1 MLFNSYT
8 FIFAFLP
15 VVLSGY
21 LLFVLLAPRQ
31 WAIRWLIL
39 CSLFFYGWWQPQNL
53 WILLFLLLFNYGL
66 GVCLGRLARGKRARL
81 VLIAGLSVNLG
92 MLCYYKYANFFAGT
106 VNHLAGTH
114 FHFAAVIL
122 PLGISFFIFQKIAY
136 LVDAYRHEVR
146 DYSLTDYSLFVT
158 FFPQLIAGPIVHH
171 REVVPQ
177 FSGQRSWRPT
187 AVDFSVGVTQFAIG
201 LFKKVVL
208 ADGVSQFAN
217 PVFDAARSGAF
228 PTFWDSWIAALAYTF
243 QLYFDF
249 SGYSDMALGLGRLF
263 GIKLP
268 QNFNSPYKAASIAD
282 FWRRWHMTLSRF
294 LRDYLYI
301 PLGGNR
307 KGPARRG
314 INLMLTMLLG
324 GLWHGAGWTFVCWGG
339 LHGLYLLAHRAWQ
352 PARARLGFSNEVP
365 SRWGLFGG
373 GLLTFFAVLI
383 AWVFFRAANLATA
396 VRLLESMAGGH
407 GVTAK
412 SVFHFRSVLVTLA
425 GLALIVWLLPNTQE
439 FLSRFEPALRFKPSE
454 GGSQRSAWSQ
464 KWLLWKPNTA
474 WALGTAG
481 LALYALSQISRVKEF
496 IYWQF

>member
-15 VVLSGY
+15 IALLGY
-21 LLFVLLAPRQ
+21 LAFVHFAPRQ
-31 WAIRWLIL
+31 WAIRWLIF

-66 GVCLGRLARGKRARL
+66 GVCLGRLTHGKTARL
-81 VLIAGLSVNLG
+81 VLVAGLAVNLG
-92 MLCYYKYANFFAGT
+92 MLCYYKYANFFAGA
-106 VNHLAGTH
+106 VNDIAGTH

-122 PLGISFFIFQKIAY
+122 PLGISFFVFQKIAY

-146 DYSLTDYSLFVT
+146 GYSLTDYSLFVT

-171 REVVPQ
+171 SEVVPQ
-177 FSGQRSWRPT
+177 FSGQRGWRPT
-187 AVDFSVGVTQFAIG
+187 AADFSIGVTQFAFG

-208 ADGVSQFAN
+208 ADGIAQFAN

-228 PTFWDSWIAALAYTF
+228 PSFCDSWIGALAYTF

-307 KGPARRG
+307 RGPTRRC
-314 INLMLTMLLG
+314 INLMVTMLLG

-339 LHGLYLLAHRAWQ
+339 LHGTYLLIHRAWQ
-352 PARARLGFSNEVP
+352 PARARLGFPNETSSV
-365 SRWGLFGG
+365 WGLVAGRFV
-373 GLLTFFAVLI
+373 TFLAVMI

-396 VRLLESMAGGH
+396 FGMLQTMAGTH
-407 GVTAK
+407 GFGTK
-412 SVFHFRSVLVTLA
+412 SLLHIRSAAAMLA
-425 GLALIVWLLPNTQE
+425 GFAVIVWCLPNTQE
-439 FLSRFEPALRFKPSE
+439 LLGRFEPALRFKPPLP
-454 GGSQRSAWSQ
+454 GSRAATWSL
-464 KWLLWKPNTA
+464 KWISWRPTA
-474 WALGTAG
+474 IWAFAVAALT
-481 LALYALSQISRVKEF
+481 LYALSQISRVNEF

>member
-15 VVLSGY
+15 IALLGY
-21 LLFVLLAPRQ
+21 LVFVHLAPRQ
-31 WAIRWLIL
+31 YAIRWLIL

-53 WILLFLLLFNYGL
+53 WILLFLLLFNYAL
-66 GVCLGRLARGKRARL
+66 GVCLGRLAQGKQARL
-81 VLIAGLSVNLG
+81 VLVAGLAVNLG
-92 MLCYYKYANFFAGT
+92 MLCYYKYANFFAGA
-106 VNHLAGTH
+106 VNGIAGTH
-114 FHFAAVIL
+114 FQFAAVVL

-146 DYSLTDYSLFVT
+146 GYSLTDYSLFVT

-171 REVVPQ
+171 SEVVPQ
-177 FSGQRSWRPT
+177 FSGQRAWRPT
-187 AVDFSVGVTQFAIG
+187 AADFSVGLTQFSFG
-201 LFKKVVL
+201 LFKKVIL
-208 ADGVSQFAN
+208 ADGIAQFAN

-228 PTFWDSWIAALAYTF
+228 PSFFDSWIGALAYTF

-307 KGPARRG
+307 KGPARRC
-314 INLMLTMLLG
+314 INLMVTMLLG
-324 GLWHGAGWTFVCWGG
+324 GLWHGAGWTFVFWGG
-339 LHGLYLLAHRAWQ
+339 LHGIYLLVHRGWQ
-352 PARARLGFSNEVP
+352 PLRARLGFPIGVS
-365 SRWGLFGG
+365 SRWGLVTGRLF
-373 GLLTFFAVLI
+373 TFLAVMI
-383 AWVFFRAANLATA
+383 AWVFFRAANLGTA
-396 VRLLESMAGGH
+396 YRLLQTMAGANGFA
-407 GVTAK
+407 AK
-412 SVFHFRSVLVTLA
+412 SVFHVRSVVVMLA
-425 GLALIVWLLPNTQE
+425 GLAIIVWLVPNTQE
-439 FLSRFEPALRFKPSE
+439 LLGRFEPALRFKPGES
-454 GGSQRSAWSQ
+454 GTRGIPWSQ
-464 KWLLWKPNTA
+464 KWISWSPSA
-474 WALGTAG
+474 VWALGVAAIT
-481 LALYALSQISRVKEF
+481 LYALIQISRVNEF

>member
-15 VVLSGY
+15 VALCGY
-21 LLFVLLAPRQ
+21 IAFVLLAPRQ
-31 WAIRWLIL
+31 WAIRWLIA
-39 CSLFFYGWWQPQNL
+39 CSLFFYGWWYPQNL
-53 WILLFLLLFNYGL
+53 WILLFLLLFNYAL
-66 GVCLGRLARGKRARL
+66 GVALGRAARRKTARL
-81 VLIAGLSVNLG
+81 ILIGGLAVNLG

-146 DYSLTDYSLFVT
+146 GYSLTDYSLFVT

-177 FSGQRSWRPT
+177 FSGQRAWRPS
-187 AVDFSVGVTQFAIG
+187 AADFSVGLTQFALG
-201 LFKKVVL
+201 LFKKVIL
-208 ADGVSQFAN
+208 ADGVAQFAN
-217 PVFDAARSGAF
+217 PIFDAARSGALPSF
-228 PTFWDSWIAALAYTF
+228 GDSWIGALAYTF

-307 KGPARRG
+307 RGPTRRG
-314 INLMLTMLLG
+314 INLMITMLLG

-339 LHGLYLLAHRAWQ
+339 LHGLYLLIHRAWQ
-352 PARARLGFSNEVP
+352 PLRARLGFARQTASP
-365 SRWGLFGG
+365 WGLLGG
-373 GLLTFFAVLI
+373 RSLTFFAVLI

-396 VRLLESMAGGH
+396 SRMLQTMAGAH
-407 GVTAK
+407 GLAGK
-412 SVFHFRSVLVTLA
+412 SIFHFRSVLLTLA
-425 GLALIVWLLPNTQE
+425 ALSVVVWLVPNTQE
-439 FLSRFEPALRFKPSE
+439 LLGRFEPALKFKPIE
-454 GGSQRSAWSQ
+454 PGTGKQDWSRE
-464 KWLLWKPNTA
+464 WLSWRPSTA
-474 WALGTAG
+474 WALGIAALT
-481 LALYALSQISRVKEF
+481 LYALSQISRVNEF